1 MSWTA
6 IQWVWRLEAPL
17 FVGMPPAGALN
28 RCRPYVPARVLWG
41 AVATE
46 ICRSR
51 ESESFPDYGK
61 IGWEVALNCRFT
73 YLFPAEQR
81 GDKLFAWISGFEG
94 SEKGLLWHCHDCR
107 SWNKVKA
114 LSDRE
119 FRRRLLDSRAGTAID
134 PESDS
139 AFEGTLRET
148 ECINPYWRDTGYS
161 REFNRVFLLGYVF
174 LRNNS
179 FRRQL
184 ESIETL
190 FVGGDTRYGF
200 GKICC
205 VRQEVCDNPKVFGKP
220 INLDREHPEI
230 ESNVVLGHSVFNEE
244 EEAQSG
250 TSEIESDVSKDA
262 ESSMRGMKEL
272 LGGWEHD
279 NPWKGKLAWAPGSV
293 LTGSNK
299 SASAAWAID
308 KYGYWIYQGPEKQV
322 TL

>member
-28 RCRPYVPARVLWG
+28 RCRLYVPARVLWG

-46 ICRSR
+46 ICRAR

-73 YLFPAEQR
+73 YLFPAEKQ
-81 GDKLFAWISGFEG
+81 GGKLFVWIPKFEE
-94 SEKGLLWHCHDCR
+94 SEKGLRWYCYDCHSC
-107 SWNKVKA
+107 SNNKGKI

-119 FRRRLLDSRAGTAID
+119 FRHRLLDSRAGTAID
-134 PESDS
+134 PGSDS

-148 ECINPYWRDTGYS
+148 ECINPYWRDAGYGG
-161 REFNRVFLLGYVF
+161 EFNRVFLLGYVF
-174 LRNNS
+174 LRNNG
-179 FRRQL
+179 FRKRL

-205 VRQEVCDNPKVFGKP
+205 VKQEVCEDSKVFGKP
-220 INLDREHPEI
+220 IHLDREHPEI
-230 ESNVVLGHSVFNEE
+230 ESDVVLGHSVFNNEE

-250 TSEIESDVSKDA
+250 TSETESNGSKDA

-279 NPWKGKLAWAPGSV
+279 TPWKGKLAWSPGSV
-293 LTGSNK
+293 LIESDK

-308 KYGYWIYQGPEKQV
+308 EYGYWKYI
-322 TL
+322 